1 MIVVHVDEDSI
12 EELVVATV
20 TAVDQDDADVLCQ
33 VEKSESIELTE
44 EAATALEDGVEDFES
59 CQVDEDLELSE

>member
-44 EAATALEDGVEDFES
+44 EAAIALEDGVEDFES

>member
-33 VEKSESIELTE
+33 VRL
-44 EAATALEDGVEDFES
+44 
-59 CQVDEDLELSE
+59 